1 LRSLC
6 TADQPLPRGSHAPTA
21 THPALERESPAD
33 HSCALTEAGDA
44 YCWGL
49 NHVGQLGDGSTT
61 NRGIPTPVSGGLT
74 FATLTAGTA
83 HVCGLTVGAAA
94 YCWGYNGFGELGDGS
109 TDQRE
114 TPTPVDGGL
123 RFASLAAGHFHT
135 CGLTTAGASYCWG
148 WNIAGA
154 LGDGT
159 MTDRAVPT
167 PVSGAVSFA
176 SLAQGGRRG
185 LLLGCERVRA
195 TRRRNHDPP
204 HDARGRHG
212 GTGRSRSS
220 PPASAMPAV

>member
-114 TPTPVDGGL
+114 RPTPVDDGL
-123 RFASLAAGHFHT
+123 RFA
-135 CGLTTAGASYCWG
+135 
-148 WNIAGA
+148 
-154 LGDGT
+154 
-159 MTDRAVPT
+159 R
-167 PVSGAVSFA
+167 
-176 SLAQGGRRG
+176 GRTFPHLWAHHGRG
-185 LLLGCERVRA
+185 VLLLGVEHRRRARRWHHDGSCGPHAGERRRELRLAGAGRTARPTAGVRTGPGNSA
-195 TRRRNHDPP
+195 TEPRFPTRRPRPS
-204 HDARGRHG
+204 RGDR
-212 GTGRSRSS
+212 RSRSS